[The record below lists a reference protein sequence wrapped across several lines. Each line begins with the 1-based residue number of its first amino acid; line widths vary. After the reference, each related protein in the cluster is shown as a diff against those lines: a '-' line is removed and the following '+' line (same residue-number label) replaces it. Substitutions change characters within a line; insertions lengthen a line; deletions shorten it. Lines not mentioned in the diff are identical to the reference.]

1 MKYDVKDIAIIA
13 LTAAL
18 TVVIG
23 YLFYVVGSFFP
34 IPGYKFII
42 FAPFLGFMI
51 FIPTRKIQK
60 VGVISAV
67 SIVFAALMTPVSVF
81 MGIAIFMTGI
91 TTDLLTLLLLHN
103 YNQMWKITASVGLY
117 PMFSVLWSFL
127 VSYYFTGNAMY
138 QLVGGWISILLLCL
152 VIYILGVVGAYLS
165 NKVIF
170 SRISKSIIS

>member
-1 MKYDVKDIAIIA
+1 MKYTVKDIVVIG
-13 LTAAL
+13 LMAAL

-23 YLFYVVGSFFP
+23 YVFYIVGSMFP

-60 VGVISAV
+60 IGVISAM
-67 SIVFAALMTPVSVF
+67 STVFAALMSPVSVF

-91 TTDLLTLLLLHN
+91 TTDLFTLIILHN
-103 YNQMWKITASVGLY
+103 YRHTWKITASAGIY
-117 PMFSVLWSFL
+117 PMFAVLWAFL

-138 QLVGGWISILLLCL
+138 KLIGGWISITLLCI
-152 VIYILGVVGAYLS
+152 VIYILGLLGAYLA
-165 NKVIF
+165 NKVVYKRIF
-170 SRISKSIIS
+170 KSKA